1 MKNSRPTLLAILA
14 VIFLTC
20 VKPATA
26 SPDGANGGDAMLA
39 AKVAAKGDPI
49 LDALLAEMERSKAQ
63 LKMDQ
68 LRAPYYLEYRVS
80 DVEDF
85 VTEAAFGATREDQK
99 VHVRLLRVV
108 VRLGDYKQDSYF
120 GQGVGGNALLPLDN
134 DPIALRHQIWLATD
148 EAYKS
153 GDAGQSDHCRVE
165 EGDRKAHV

>member
-99 VHVRLLRVV
+99 VHVRLLRVLCRSANTKRTTISGKGSAGMAILHSTT
-108 VRLGDYKQDSYF
+108 VRMPF
-120 GQGVGGNALLPLDN
+120 VH
-134 DPIALRHQIWLATD
+134 RF
-148 EAYKS
+148 
-153 GDAGQSDHCRVE
+153 
-165 EGDRKAHV
+165 